1 MKDLKQLEV
10 LNEKVSRRGF
20 LKGGALL
27 ASIAVVTA
35 TGVMTREAVAGVPKA
50 AMQYQD
56 HPNGNKECSN
66 CIQFI
71 PGPSAKAM
79 GKCKIVDGAISPH
92 GYCNAYSAKA

>member
-1 MKDLKQLEV
+1 MKELEV

-20 LKGGALL
+20 LKGSALL

-56 HPNGNKECSN
+56 HPNGNKDCSK

-71 PGPSAKAM
+71 PGPSAKAD
-79 GKCKIVDGAISPH
+79 GKCKIVDGSISPH
-92 GYCNAYSAKA
+92 GYCNAFSPKA

>member
-20 LKGGALL
+20 LKGSALL
-27 ASIAVVTA
+27 ASIAVVSA

-50 AMQYQD
+50 AMQYVD
-56 HPNGNKECSN
+56 HPNGSMECSN

-71 PGPSAKAM
+71 PGPSAKAD

-92 GYCNAYSAKA
+92 GYCNAYSAKS

>member
-1 MKDLKQLEV
+1 MKELEV

-20 LKGGALL
+20 LKGSALL

-56 HPNGNKECSN
+56 HPNGNKDCSK

-71 PGPSAKAM
+71 PGPSAKAD
-79 GKCKIVDGAISPH
+79 GKCKIVDGSICPH
-92 GYCNAYSAKA
+92 GYCNAFSPKA

>member
-1 MKDLKQLEV
+1 MKDLKQLEM
-10 LNEKVSRRGF
+10 LNEKVTRRGF
-20 LKGGALL
+20 LKGSALL

-35 TGVMTREAVAGVPKA
+35 TGVMTREAVAGVPKSV
-50 AMQYQD
+50 MQYRD

-71 PGPSAKAM
+71 PGPSAKAN

>member
-20 LKGGALL
+20 LKGSALL

-56 HPNGNKECSN
+56 TPKDGKDCSK

-71 PGPSAKAM
+71 PGASAKAD

-92 GYCNAYSAKA
+92 GYCNAFSAKA

>member
-1 MKDLKQLEV
+1 MKDLKQIEV

-20 LKGGALL
+20 LKGSALL
-27 ASIAVVTA
+27 ASIAVVSV

-56 HPNGNKECSN
+56 TPKDGKDCSK

-71 PGPSAKAM
+71 PGPSAKAD

-92 GYCNAYSAKA
+92 GYCNAYSAKS

>member
-20 LKGGALL
+20 LKGSALL

-35 TGVMTREAVAGVPKA
+35 TGVMTREAVAGVPKS
-50 AMQYQD
+50 AMHYQD
-56 HPNGNKECSN
+56 HPNGDKDCSK

-71 PGPSAKAM
+71 PGPSAKAD

-92 GYCNAYSAKA
+92 GYCDAFSAKG